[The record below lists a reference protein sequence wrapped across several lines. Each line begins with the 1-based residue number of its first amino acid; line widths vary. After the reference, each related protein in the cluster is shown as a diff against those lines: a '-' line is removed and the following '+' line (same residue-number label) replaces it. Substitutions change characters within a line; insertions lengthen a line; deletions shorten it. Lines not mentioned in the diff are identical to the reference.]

1 MSEQENTT
9 TETTTETTTQ
19 SSTVLNQAV
28 EAVAGLINGLGL
40 FADIYRGALGTGDGL
55 CCEVGPTSPSEVYM
69 DKNKYISIDL
79 TINGKHENLLT
90 LSEALNT
97 IHENL
102 TMLTSYPY
110 GDNWAIVDITT
121 QTEPQIVEREDSG
134 QYLMASALLVKVET
148 KL

>member
-55 CCEVGPTSPSEVYM
+55 SCEVGPTTPDTVFL
-69 DKNKYISIDL
+69 DKNKLIPIDL

-90 LSEALNT
+90 LSDALNS
-97 IHENL
+97 IHESL
-102 TMLTSYPY
+102 TMLKSYPS
-110 GDNWAIVDITT
+110 GENWEIVDITT
-121 QTEPQIVEREDSG
+121 QTEPQIIGREDSN
-134 QYLMASALLVKVET
+134 QWLMASALLVKVET